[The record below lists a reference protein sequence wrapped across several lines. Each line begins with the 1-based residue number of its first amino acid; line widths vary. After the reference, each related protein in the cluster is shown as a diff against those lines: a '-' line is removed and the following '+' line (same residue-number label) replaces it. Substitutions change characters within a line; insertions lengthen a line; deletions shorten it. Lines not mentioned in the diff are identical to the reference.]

1 MMVNEAVEFYDF
13 EPSTSYLLEEVM
25 IGLSKHQKSIP
36 PKFLYD
42 KKGSEIFERICH
54 LPEYY
59 PTRAEKEILETY
71 AHEMAEMIGPE
82 ALVIEPGSG
91 SGEKVRYIL
100 QELEA
105 PVGYVPIEISK
116 EILLRMTEELFHEFP
131 GLKVIPVCADFTEEL
146 DLPISVESQRGK
158 KVIFFPGSTIG
169 NLNPDEAIAFLK
181 QTSRMLQTG
190 GGYLIGVDL
199 KKDPDMLERAYDD
212 SQGVTAA
219 FNMNLLKRIN
229 REIGASFDLHNFRHE
244 AIYNVE
250 KGRIEMHLRSLV
262 PQLVKVD
269 HAVFQFK
276 EGETIHTES
285 SYKYSVGEFSELC
298 AKAGLVLKK
307 YWQDS
312 KNLFCMYYFEKE

>member
-1 MMVNEAVEFYDF
+1 MMVNEAVEFYDY
-13 EPSTSYLLEEVM
+13 EPNTSHLLEEVM
-25 IGLSKHQKSIP
+25 VGLSKHQKMIP

-59 PTRAEKEILETY
+59 PTRSEKEILETY
-71 AHEMAEMIGPE
+71 AHEMADLIGPR

-91 SGEKVRYIL
+91 SGEKVRSIL
-100 QELEA
+100 RELET

-131 GLKVIPVCADFTEEL
+131 ELKVIPVCADFTEEL
-146 DLPISVESQRGK
+146 DLPLDAESRNGK

-169 NLNPDEAIAFLK
+169 NLNPDEAITFLK
-181 QTSRMLQTG
+181 QTGRMLNSG

-199 KKDPDMLERAYDD
+199 KKDRITLQRAYDD
-212 SQGVTAA
+212 KEGVTAA

-229 REIGASFDLHNFRHE
+229 REIGASFDLHSFRHE
-244 AIYNVE
+244 AIYNNE
-250 KGRIEMHLRSLV
+250 KGRIEMHLKSLV
-262 PQLVKVD
+262 PQQVKVD
-269 HAVFQFK
+269 RAIFQFK

-298 AKAGLVLKK
+298 AKAGLVLRKH
-307 YWQDS
+307 WQDS
-312 KNLFCMYYFEKE
+312 KRLFCMYYFEKE